1 MEKRLQLQAELERIL
16 GSKNVYFQTPPSFQ
30 MSYPCFRYE
39 LDEINTKYAD
49 NKVYAAKKA
58 YLVTYI
64 SDDPDDDLS
73 DVMLHSFKLIHFDRP
88 YTADN
93 LHHFVYKI
101 YY

>member
-1 MEKRLQLQAELERIL
+1 MERRLQLQAELEAVL
-16 GSKNVYFQTPPSFQ
+16 GSNNVYFQPPSSFQ
-30 MSYPCFRYE
+30 MVYPCIRYE
-39 LDEINTKYAD
+39 LDEIDAKHAD
-49 NKVYAAKKA
+49 NRIYMKKKA

-73 DVMLHSFKLIHFDRP
+73 DDMLVRFPLIRFDRH

>member
-16 GSKNVYFQTPPSFQ
+16 GSKNVYFQAPPSFQ

-39 LDEINTKYAD
+39 LDKIDAKYAD
-49 NKVYAAKKA
+49 NHVYMKKKA
-58 YLVTYI
+58 YLITYI
-64 SDDPDDDLS
+64 TEDPDDDLS
-73 DVMLHSFKLIHFDRP
+73 DEMFGVFPMIHFDRP